1 MTKVFSLST
10 FLLSLLC
17 NLNCLRPQ
25 LVDMTAHTHTHYD
38 KVGEVKEVRKGGG
51 EKGCWH
57 LISPV
62 DFQSIASMFIV
73 ASNKS
78 YAWLPIAQA

>member
-1 MTKVFSLST
+1 
-10 FLLSLLC
+10 
-17 NLNCLRPQ
+17 
-25 LVDMTAHTHTHYD
+25 MTAHTHTHYD
-38 KVGEVKEVRKGGG
+38 KVGEVKEVRGR
-51 EKGCWH
+51 EKGIWH
-57 LISPV
+57 LISPA